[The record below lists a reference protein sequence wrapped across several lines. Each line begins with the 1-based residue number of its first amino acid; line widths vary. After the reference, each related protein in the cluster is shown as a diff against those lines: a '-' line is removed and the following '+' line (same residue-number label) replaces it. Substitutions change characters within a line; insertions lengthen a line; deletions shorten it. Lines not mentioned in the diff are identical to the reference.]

1 MNDYQPQFMIDEFHV
16 NFTGKLLYLLSAK
29 MKMIDKNRYR

>member
-16 NFTGKLLYLLSAK
+16 NFT
-29 MKMIDKNRYR
+29 

>member
-16 NFTGKLLYLLSAK
+16 NFTGKLLYLLLLLL
-29 MKMIDKNRYR
+29 